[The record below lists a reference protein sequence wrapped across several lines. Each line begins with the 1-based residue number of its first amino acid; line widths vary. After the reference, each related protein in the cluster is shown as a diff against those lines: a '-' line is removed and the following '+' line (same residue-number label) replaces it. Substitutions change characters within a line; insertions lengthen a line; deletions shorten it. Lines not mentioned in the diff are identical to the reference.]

1 MADENYDI
9 AKDFA
14 SATDSQVEV
23 VNESAPDANSG
34 DITKNSNVIDL
45 TESESPLED
54 IQEAQGE
61 QTEQETDSSLTDGE
75 VQQEDPQ
82 SETTQEEGTREV
94 YEDDALFVLNE
105 KYGTD
110 YNNLDELLDDLDSK
124 EESNFANEQI
134 ANMNRFVQET
144 GRSVQDYYKTQTYDY
159 EKMSDEDV
167 VKEYLKLEN
176 PDLTQ
181 KEVDLFYNSTYKQ
194 GKGKYSEEDTELG
207 GIHLKRDS
215 AKAREEL
222 LDLQKEYWSPI
233 ENKEQ
238 TTQEDMDKM
247 EDAKL
252 DFLDDMDDELD
263 DIDSLSFQVNENGE
277 TFEYQLTDEDRNVVS
292 DTLENLDEFFDG
304 YRDEDG
310 NWDKE
315 SLALDMIAMKL
326 QNNIIRAVANQY
338 RSKGTEQ
345 VLRDIK
351 NPSFEPS
358 GQTPSNE
365 NTSVVDQISKHI
377 FGD

>member
-23 VNESAPDANSG
+23 VNESAPDVNSG
-34 DITKNSNVIDL
+34 DITQNSNVIDL

-110 YNNLDELLDDLDSK
+110 YDNLDELLDDLDS
-124 EESNFANEQI
+124 EEKSNFANEQI

-207 GIHLKRDS
+207 RIHLKRDS

-222 LDLQKEYWSPI
+222 LDLQKEYWSPV
-233 ENKEQ
+233 ENQERM
-238 TTQEDMDKM
+238 TQEDMDRM

-263 DIDSLSFQVNENGE
+263 DIDSLSFQINENGE

-365 NTSVVDQISKHI
+365 STSVVDQISKHI

>member
-1 MADENYDI
+1 M
-9 AKDFA
+9 
-14 SATDSQVEV
+14 
-23 VNESAPDANSG
+23 
-34 DITKNSNVIDL
+34 
-45 TESESPLED
+45 
-54 IQEAQGE
+54 
-61 QTEQETDSSLTDGE
+61 
-75 VQQEDPQ
+75 
-82 SETTQEEGTREV
+82 
-94 YEDDALFVLNE
+94 
-105 KYGTD
+105 
-110 YNNLDELLDDLDSK
+110 
-124 EESNFANEQI
+124 
-134 ANMNRFVQET
+134 
-144 GRSVQDYYKTQTYDY
+144 
-159 EKMSDEDV
+159 
-167 VKEYLKLEN
+167 
-176 PDLTQ
+176 
-181 KEVDLFYNSTYKQ
+181 
-194 GKGKYSEEDTELG
+194 
-207 GIHLKRDS
+207 
-215 AKAREEL
+215 
-222 LDLQKEYWSPI
+222 
-233 ENKEQ
+233 
-238 TTQEDMDKM
+238 TQEDMDRM

-263 DIDSLSFQVNENGE
+263 DIDSLSFQINENGE

-365 NTSVVDQISKHI
+365 STSVVDQISKHI

>member
-23 VNESAPDANSG
+23 VNESAPDVNSG
-34 DITKNSNVIDL
+34 DITQTSNVIDL

-110 YNNLDELLDDLDSK
+110 YDNLDELLDDLDS
-124 EESNFANEQI
+124 EEKSNFANEQI

-207 GIHLKRDS
+207 RIHLKRDS

-222 LDLQKEYWSPI
+222 LDLQKEYWSPV
-233 ENKEQ
+233 ENQERM
-238 TTQEDMDKM
+238 TQEDMDRM

-263 DIDSLSFQVNENGE
+263 DIDSLSFQINENGE

-365 NTSVVDQISKHI
+365 STSVVDQISKHI

>member
-110 YNNLDELLDDLDSK
+110 YNNLDELLDDLDSE

>member
-23 VNESAPDANSG
+23 VNESAPDVNSG
-34 DITKNSNVIDL
+34 DMTQNSNVIDL

-110 YNNLDELLDDLDSK
+110 YDNLDELLDDLDS
-124 EESNFANEQI
+124 EEKSNFANEQI

-207 GIHLKRDS
+207 RIHLKRDS

-222 LDLQKEYWSPI
+222 LDLQKEYWSPV
-233 ENKEQ
+233 ENQERM
-238 TTQEDMDKM
+238 TQEDMDRM

-263 DIDSLSFQVNENGE
+263 DIDSLSFQINENGE

-365 NTSVVDQISKHI
+365 STSVVDQISKHI

>member
-23 VNESAPDANSG
+23 VNESAPDVNSG
-34 DITKNSNVIDL
+34 DMTQNSNVIDL

-61 QTEQETDSSLTDGE
+61 QSEQETDSSLTDGE

-110 YNNLDELLDDLDSK
+110 YDNLDELLDDLDS
-124 EESNFANEQI
+124 EEKSNFANEQI

-207 GIHLKRDS
+207 RIHLKRDS

-222 LDLQKEYWSPI
+222 LDLQKEYWSPV
-233 ENKEQ
+233 ENQERM
-238 TTQEDMDKM
+238 TQEDMDRM

-263 DIDSLSFQVNENGE
+263 DIDSLSFQINENGE

-365 NTSVVDQISKHI
+365 STSVVDQISKHI

>member
-23 VNESAPDANSG
+23 VNESAPDVNSG
-34 DITKNSNVIDL
+34 DVTQNSNVIDL

-110 YNNLDELLDDLDSK
+110 YNNLDELLDDLDSE

-207 GIHLKRDS
+207 RIHLKRDS

-222 LDLQKEYWSPI
+222 LDLQKEYWSPV
-233 ENKEQ
+233 ENQERM
-238 TTQEDMDKM
+238 TQEDMDRM

-263 DIDSLSFQVNENGE
+263 DIDSLSFQINENGE

-365 NTSVVDQISKHI
+365 STSVVDQISKHI

>member
-1 MADENYDI
+1 M
-9 AKDFA
+9 
-14 SATDSQVEV
+14 
-23 VNESAPDANSG
+23 
-34 DITKNSNVIDL
+34 
-45 TESESPLED
+45 
-54 IQEAQGE
+54 
-61 QTEQETDSSLTDGE
+61 
-75 VQQEDPQ
+75 
-82 SETTQEEGTREV
+82 
-94 YEDDALFVLNE
+94 
-105 KYGTD
+105 
-110 YNNLDELLDDLDSK
+110 
-124 EESNFANEQI
+124 
-134 ANMNRFVQET
+134 
-144 GRSVQDYYKTQTYDY
+144 
-159 EKMSDEDV
+159 

-207 GIHLKRDS
+207 RIHLKRDS

-222 LDLQKEYWSPI
+222 LDLQKEYWSPV
-233 ENKEQ
+233 ENQERM
-238 TTQEDMDKM
+238 TQEDMDRM
-247 EDAKL
+247 EDARL

-263 DIDSLSFQVNENGE
+263 DIDSLSFQINENGE

-365 NTSVVDQISKHI
+365 STSVVDQISKHI